1 MSSVHQDMTKIL
13 WKYQVKGEVGKEGG
27 ESRLNVFLVRHLSD
41 QDGWLVT
48 KGLYHTAHVITVKD
62 IDGYVSPIFFSSV
75 YVQLW
80 YEIFKKELFKH
91 KNRSRVCHTPSSFQ

>member
-1 MSSVHQDMTKIL
+1 M
-13 WKYQVKGEVGKEGG
+13 KGEVGKEGG

-62 IDGYVSPIFFSSV
+62 IDGYVSPIFF
-75 YVQLW
+75 
-80 YEIFKKELFKH
+80 FKCV
-91 KNRSRVCHTPSSFQ
+91 RSIVVRDFQKRAI